1 MPLQLSGSSNIP
13 SDDLSFLLFTSPQI
27 LALSDGP
34 LAFQFCVSFSHFL
47 YILKCIYG
55 NGSPPPPSKCSIL
68 VCPGYSLYALSCVS
82 HVQLFAIPC
91 TEEPSR
97 LLCPWDSTDN
107 NTGVGCHA
115 LLLGIFQAQGLN
127 PHVLCL
133 LHWQAGT
140 LPLVPPTED
149 QSKYRINSLKY
160 FKSPAM
166 Q

>member
-68 VCPGYSLYALSCVS
+68 VCPVYSLYALSCVS

-91 TEEPSR
+91 TGALQAPLSMGFYRQQYWSGLPCPPPGDLPGPGTEP
-97 LLCPWDSTDN
+97 T
-107 NTGVGCHA
+107 
-115 LLLGIFQAQGLN
+115 
-127 PHVLCL
+127 CL
-133 LHWQAGT
+133 M
-140 LPLVPPTED
+140 
-149 QSKYRINSLKY
+149 
-160 FKSPAM
+160 SPALAGWYFTTSSTYRRSK
-166 Q
+166 